1 MAHGLGE
8 VGLFVRNLIVQGMQ
22 EFDAREEERIRR
34 TNSLEIDHG
43 SRKRSRGSEAEDEEE
58 DETDDGQEMVQEE
71 EYDADYVQ
79 QQTKRM
85 SCRWYNMK
93 RMSNSS
99 EESEAE
105 NEEDDE
111 QEDEMSMVHMEVD
124 EDEEDDEEVDEK
136 DAREDEEDDEED
148 ATAAL
153 AKEEQPMLQ
162 LEEEHS
168 SDDCEFLDA
177 MHKDIRNRWEWMI
190 FNNVTM
196 KKPAPMRTL
205 KNSPLARKTFMRMR
219 QPPPLQ
225 TSLHAASSCSSTPEA
240 KRRRGHVE
248 GDTEERTTKRTRSCH
263 VHD

>member
-43 SRKRSRGSEAEDEEE
+43 SRKRSRGSEAENEEE
-58 DETDDGQEMVQEE
+58 DEADDGQEMVQEE

-85 SCRWYNMK
+85 SCRWHNMK

-111 QEDEMSMVHMEVD
+111 QEDEMSMVQFEVNEA
-124 EDEEDDEEVDEK
+124 EDPCSVKEGGTRGEK
-136 DAREDEEDDEED
+136 
-148 ATAAL
+148 T
-153 AKEEQPMLQ
+153 
-162 LEEEHS
+162 
-168 SDDCEFLDA
+168 
-177 MHKDIRNRWEWMI
+177 
-190 FNNVTM
+190 
-196 KKPAPMRTL
+196 
-205 KNSPLARKTFMRMR
+205 
-219 QPPPLQ
+219 
-225 TSLHAASSCSSTPEA
+225 
-240 KRRRGHVE
+240 
-248 GDTEERTTKRTRSCH
+248 
-263 VHD
+263 

>member
-1 MAHGLGE
+1 MQTPC
-8 VGLFVRNLIVQGMQ
+8 RKNNLEMLPQFQ
-22 EFDAREEERIRR
+22 RCEELEKEKEKDAREDEEDDEEDATAALAKEER
-34 TNSLEIDHG
+34 SMLQL
-43 SRKRSRGSEAEDEEE
+43 EEE
-58 DETDDGQEMVQEE
+58 HSSGDCEFLDKMHENIRYRWEWM
-71 EYDADYVQ
+71 
-79 QQTKRM
+79 
-85 SCRWYNMK
+85 RWYNRK

-168 SDDCEFLDA
+168 SDDCECLDA